1 MNKNERILSL
11 NTLWVLSVCV
21 KYYYL
26 CTCRAMRSLFECG
39 VLGVVCFLQGFTT
52 TSYQTNGIGSTL
64 SFC

>member
-26 CTCRAMRSLFECG
+26 CTCRAMCSNRIP
-39 VLGVVCFLQGFTT
+39 
-52 TSYQTNGIGSTL
+52 GIEI
-64 SFC
+64 